1 LKQKKLAEPS
11 PAEDNKTVK
20 SSSLIK
26 ANHQSLAAPAPQS
39 PNAKTPTPGIVRG
52 VDTFFGSNFTDVV
65 NQLLRELRL
74 VFSGAG
80 TPDDEVMTLAFR
92 LMGEIGP
99 KDQLEALLA
108 VQMLGTHNLAM
119 RFLARAVVEGQT
131 VDGVNMNVDR
141 ATKLLRTFAVQLE
154 ALKRH
159 RSKGTQRV
167 IVKHVNVHE
176 GGQAIV
182 GAVSHN
188 SKGGGGN
195 DTDV

>member
-1 LKQKKLAEPS
+1 MKQKKLAEPS
-11 PAEDNKTVK
+11 PAEDNNTLE
-20 SSSLIK
+20 SSSLTK
-26 ANHQSLAAPAPQS
+26 EKSQS
-39 PNAKTPTPGIVRG
+39 PAVKGDQSDEAENRSRGTIPGL
-52 VDTFFGSNFTDVV
+52 DEYFGSNSTEVV
-65 NQLLRELRL
+65 ILLLWQLRN
-74 VFSGAG
+74 VFPGAG
-80 TPDDEVMTLAFR
+80 PDDRIEHIAFVV
-92 LMGEIGP
+92 LGGIGP
-99 KDQLEALLA
+99 RDQLEELLA

-119 RFLARAVVEGQT
+119 QFLARAALKEQT

-141 ATKLLRTFAVQLE
+141 ATKLLRTFAMQME

-159 RSKGTQRV
+159 RSEGEQRV

-195 DTDV
+195 GQD